1 MQHFI
6 GPFLDC
12 KPRGIQITLH
22 PLINTPIH
30 VEAFYLAWLGGLG
43 EFSGSLAHA
52 VQICATF
59 TPLLMLKLIGFE
71 VIHWYI

>member
-43 EFSGSLAHA
+43 ESSALLAQK
-52 VQICATF
+52 VYIWTTF
-59 TPLLMLKLIGFE
+59 TPLLMHKLIALQA
-71 VIHWYI
+71 INWYI